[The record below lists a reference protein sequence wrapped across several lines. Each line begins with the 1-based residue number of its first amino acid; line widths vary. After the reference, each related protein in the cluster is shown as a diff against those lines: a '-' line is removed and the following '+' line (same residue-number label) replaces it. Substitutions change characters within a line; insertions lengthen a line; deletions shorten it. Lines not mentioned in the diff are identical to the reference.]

1 MYVCT
6 LCNDIFFKKKFKL
19 VIFKNF
25 SILYIF
31 FNFGRGKFEIN
42 MNFPVFVGFRY
53 AGILPYHGQK
63 YCR

>member
-1 MYVCT
+1 MYTVQWYF
-6 LCNDIFFKKKFKL
+6 LKHFFKVFFFFK
-19 VIFKNF
+19 F
-25 SILYIF
+25 SII

-42 MNFPVFVGFRY
+42 VNFPVFVGFRY